1 MYKKKEE
8 TGPQF
13 LENSTQAGS
22 LFVSYNIHENN
33 KALSEKTNYIV
44 MPFVTLTTKRAPCFF
59 VVLAQDVQILMQ
71 SVYRMEKNNNIL
83 FS

>member
-33 KALSEKTNYIV
+33 KELYRHAFRHIDYETCPMFFCGSCPRCADINAKCLSNGKEQLYS
-44 MPFVTLTTKRAPCFF
+44 FF
-59 VVLAQDVQILMQ
+59 I
-71 SVYRMEKNNNIL
+71 N
-83 FS
+83 